1 MISMLGYSVSM
12 DIISFILICITVGP
26 FESQLEFAG
35 ENRNEIEQAL
45 RLVPDEQTAGME
57 WLIEHM
63 PMEDLKTLTAEFLL
77 SNCDLA
83 YRSLGN
89 APWGSDIPE
98 EIFFDAILPYANV
111 NERRENWREDFSERF
126 ADIVKDATTP
136 SEAAVLL
143 NQQIFNRV
151 GVKYSTKR
159 PKADQ
164 SPFESIEAG
173 LASCSGLSILL
184 IDACRSVGVPARFAG
199 TPLWYNK
206 TGNHSWVEVWDD
218 GWHFTGG
225 AEPTGDELN
234 KGWFTGSASKAT
246 KGHPDHAIYA
256 VTWQNSDKHFPL
268 VWRPN
273 DKTYRAIDVTDRYAK
288 ESKSAKVP
296 TRIKSVIGDTRIEQ
310 EVFVLNEDGEQLF
323 EGLTKGEQADSNDHV
338 TVFADPG
345 DVLTVVSPTDVAEIE
360 VTEETVCVLNGN
372 SLTPDRASELSTAVW
387 ESKKQGLM
395 SDHAK
400 SHENRVIKHGDYSMP
415 YWYTVFGDAKEGE
428 RSLWISMHGGGGAP
442 PSVNTNQWHNQKK
455 LYTLDEGVYL
465 APRAP
470 TDTWNLWHQSHIDPM
485 FEKLIQQMIVFEGV
499 DPNRVFIIGYS
510 AGGDGV
516 YQLAPRMA
524 DKLAAAGMM
533 AGHPNETKPDG
544 LRNIGFALHM
554 GEKDGMYDR
563 NIVAEDW
570 KAQLSDLQNNDSD
583 GYKHQVVIHQ
593 DKGHW
598 MGGLDAQALP
608 WLSKFTRDPFPRK
621 IVWLQDDVLH
631 NQFYWLRVEEPKARD
646 KTIAEID
653 EQVISIQST
662 HRGMMTIYLNDVML
676 DLDKPVTIV
685 VNESQRTVHNIN
697 RDALVIQESLRDSK
711 DWYSAK
717 IDVEIQ

>member
-1 MISMLGYSVSM
+1 MLGYSVSM
-12 DIISFILICITVGP
+12 DITTFVLVILALGP
-26 FESQLEFAG
+26 FEPQLEFAG
-35 ENRNEIEQAL
+35 DNRKEIEQAL
-45 RLVPDEQTAGME
+45 RLVPEEQTEGME

-77 SNCDLA
+77 TNCDLA
-83 YRSLGN
+83 YQSIEN
-89 APWGSDIPE
+89 APWGSNIPE

-111 NERRENWREDFSERF
+111 NERRENWREDFAVRF
-126 ADIVKDATTP
+126 ADIVKEAKSP

-143 NQQIFNRV
+143 NQQIFNQV

-164 SPFESIEAG
+164 SPLESIEAG

-206 TGNHSWVEVWDD
+206 TGNHSWVEIWDD
-218 GWHFTGG
+218 GWHFTGA

-256 VTWQNSDKHFPL
+256 VTWEQAEHHFPL
-268 VWRPN
+268 VWRPR
-273 DKTYRAIDVTDRYAK
+273 DKTYGAVDVTDRYAK
-288 ESKSAKVP
+288 QVKNGQIP
-296 TRIKSVIGDTRIEQ
+296 IRIKSVVGDGRVEQ
-310 EVFVLNEDGEQLF
+310 NIVVYGNAGEVL
-323 EGLTKGEQADSNDHV
+323 LTGATKSEQADSNDHF
-338 TVFADPG
+338 TVLANKG
-345 DVLTVVSPTDVAEIE
+345 DRLTIVSPTDVSRIE
-360 VTEETVCVLNGN
+360 VKEEVVCILNGKP
-372 SLTPDRASELSTAVW
+372 LTQERTLEVAADVW
-387 ESKKQGLM
+387 E
-395 SDHAK
+395 AK
-400 SHENRVIKHGDYSMP
+400 RDSLISLHHDSHEQREVKYGELTMP
-415 YWYTVFGDAKEGE
+415 YWYTVYGDAPQGN

-442 PSVNTNQWHNQKK
+442 PNVNTKQWENQKK
-455 LYTLDEGVYL
+455 LYTLEEGVYL

-485 FEKLIQQMIVFEGV
+485 FERLIEQMIVFEGV

-554 GEKDGMYDR
+554 GEEDSMYDR
-563 NIVAEDW
+563 NKVAESW
-570 KAQLSDLQNNDSD
+570 KAQLDKLQQDDSE
-583 GYKHQVVIHQ
+583 GYQHQVVIHK

-598 MGGLDAQALP
+598 MGGLDAVALP
-608 WLSKFTRDPFPRK
+608 WLSNFTRQPFPRK

-631 NQFYWLRVEEPKARD
+631 NQFYWLRVNEPKARD
-646 KTIAEID
+646 RTIAEID
-653 EQVISIQST
+653 GQEITIQTS
-662 HRGMMTIYLNDVML
+662 HCGDMTIYLNDQML
-676 DLDKPVTIV
+676 DLEKPVTIV
-685 VNESQRTVHNIN
+685 VNDSQPTVHDVERN
-697 RDALVIQESLRDSK
+697 ALVINKSMRDHI
-711 DWYSAK
+711 DWYSAR
-717 IDVEIQ
+717 INLEIQ